1 MGCWLESSWESHF
14 KLLSASGVV
23 GSTNDC
29 GSLGLG
35 SNPSS
40 ADQKKVVRL
49 MFIFSLTWWFGIFVG
64 LILGVYVANRF
75 SENLRWL
82 KTVITTFWLNLRK

>member
-1 MGCWLESSWESHF
+1 
-14 KLLSASGVV
+14 
-23 GSTNDC
+23 
-29 GSLGLG
+29 
-35 SNPSS
+35 
-40 ADQKKVVRL
+40 

-82 KTVITTFWLNLRK
+82 KTIITSKDKETND